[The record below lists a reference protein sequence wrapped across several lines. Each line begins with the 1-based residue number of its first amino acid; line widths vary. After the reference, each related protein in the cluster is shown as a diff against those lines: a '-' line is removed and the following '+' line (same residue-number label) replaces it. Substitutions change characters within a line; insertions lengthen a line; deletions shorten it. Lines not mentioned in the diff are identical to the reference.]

1 MTQRLNIFILGM
13 AMTLSVTA
21 QTKYPYQDFN
31 LSPEQR
37 AEDLVGRL
45 TLEEKARLM
54 IDVSDPVARLGIP
67 QFQWWNEALHGVAR
81 NGYATVFPITMG
93 MAASWDDALLFRCF
107 DAASDEARIRYR
119 QARASGQINRYQGLS
134 YWTPNINIFRDP
146 RWGRGQETYGED
158 PYLTTRM
165 GLAVVRGLEGPK
177 DAKYKKLLAC
187 AKHYA
192 VHSGPEWNR
201 HTFNIEDLPERD
213 LWETYL
219 PAFKSLVQEGDVT
232 QVMCGYQRI
241 DSQPC
246 CAQTRYLQQ
255 ILRGEWGFKGIVVA
269 DCGAVRDFHMKGRH
283 EYTKTPEESVGKAV
297 LAGTDAD
304 CGSVYSSIPEAVKSG
319 KVSESDIDTSLKRL
333 LIGRFR
339 LGEMDPDSLV
349 PWMQIPEERL
359 CSKAHSD
366 LAYKMA
372 QESMVLLQNRN
383 GMLPLPKDGVKIAV
397 IGPNATDSVM
407 QWGNYNGYPVH
418 TVTVLEGIKAKA
430 GKNASV
436 KFVNGSGHTDNTL
449 NISHFK
455 ELSTRSGKAGME
467 AVYWNNK
474 EQDGAPSATAVYTNP
489 VHLDNGGNTVF
500 APGVELENFSATYTT
515 VFKPAEDCTVTLDV
529 KADDGCRVIVDGDTV
544 YNKFRT
550 AHGMQTVR
558 RELKAVAGKAYDIQV
573 DYLQVSGMA
582 HFEFDIY
589 HKLEMSQDRI
599 LAQTADADVV
609 VFVGGISP
617 RLEGEEMKV
626 SAYGFKGGD
635 RTDIQLPQCQRDLI
649 KAIRD
654 SGKRIVYVNCSGSA
668 MALVPET
675 EACDAIIQAWYPGE
689 RGGDAVADVL
699 FGDYN
704 PSGKLPVT
712 FYRSVEDLPDFLDY
726 RMSGR
731 TYRYFRGN
739 PLWAFGYGLSYTQF
753 KFGKPRYKDGRLS
766 VTVENT
772 GDRAGDEVVQV
783 YVRRID
789 DTDGPIKTLKAFRR
803 VSVEA
808 GAKADV
814 VIDMP
819 RDAFECWDKETN
831 TMRVLPGKYEL
842 MVGNSSRAEDLQTLK
857 VTVK

>member
-1 MTQRLNIFILGM
+1 MTQRLTIFILGM
-13 AMTLSVTA
+13 AMTLSATA

-54 IDVSDPVARLGIP
+54 IDVSDPVERLGIP

-158 PYLTTRM
+158 PYLTARM

-255 ILRGEWGFKGIVVA
+255 ILRGEWGFKGIVVS

-304 CGSVYSSIPEAVKSG
+304 CGSVYKSIPAAVKAG
-319 KVSESDIDTSLKRL
+319 EVSESDIDTSLKRL

-436 KFVNGSGHTDNTL
+436 KFVNGSGHTDNTV
-449 NISHFK
+449 NVSHFK

-589 HKLEMSQDRI
+589 HKLEMSQEQI

-731 TYRYFRGN
+731 TYRYFRGT

-808 GAKADV
+808 GVKADV

-831 TMRVLPGKYEL
+831 TMRVLPGKYEM